1 MNRRSLGLDL
11 AVSHCAAVEPT
22 PHMIPQRLLFISG
35 EAMQHGGQWPASSTH
50 TTSVGIDAIYR
61 FMRPV
66 SYQSFAQEVLP
77 AALQDANP
85 WKVEQRIN

>member
-1 MNRRSLGLDL
+1 
-11 AVSHCAAVEPT
+11 
-22 PHMIPQRLLFISG
+22 
-35 EAMQHGGQWPASSTH
+35 MQHGGPWPSSSTH

-66 SYQSFAQEVLP
+66 SYQSFAQDVLP
-77 AALQDANP
+77 PALQDSNP